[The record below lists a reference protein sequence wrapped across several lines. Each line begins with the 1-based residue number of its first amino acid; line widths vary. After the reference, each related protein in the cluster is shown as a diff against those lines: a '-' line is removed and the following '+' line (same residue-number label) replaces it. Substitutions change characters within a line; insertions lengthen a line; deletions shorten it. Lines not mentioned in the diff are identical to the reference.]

1 VANYFGQNQM
11 NIQQALGDQYCMFF
25 CPDYHANKL
34 TPVQTL
40 AKSVSFVNQTLRAL
54 GPQLSKWDSGQQD
67 EIARLVRVN
76 WIYQRLCIE
85 PIRKPIL
92 VHMVNTDLVIDCGDT
107 RIMALTAWDPQAT
120 VPVLVSC
127 DRTQADVFAE
137 WRQIT
142 CDQDLIDVLKFDPAS
157 VSIYLS
163 AAPPGAHHAVD
174 WLEIGDLS
182 TSHHLHHLSQ
192 RLSMMQEFLNT
203 QTSDF
208 EFDLTW
214 PKQKVNWHALY
225 HTV

>member
-1 VANYFGQNQM
+1 M

-25 CPDYHANKL
+25 CPDYYANKL

-40 AKSVSFVNQTLRAL
+40 VKSVSFVNQTLREQ
-54 GPQLSKWDSGQQD
+54 GRQLSKWDVGQQD
-67 EIARLVRVN
+67 EIARLMWVN
-76 WIYQRLCIE
+76 WIYQRLCVE

-92 VHMVNTDLVIDCGDT
+92 VHLDNTDLVIDCGDT
-107 RIMALTAWDPQAT
+107 RVMALTAWDPQAT

-127 DRTQADVFAE
+127 DRPQADVFAE
-137 WRQIT
+137 WHQIT
-142 CDQDLIDVLKFDPAS
+142 CDQDLIDVLKFDPAGT
-157 VSIYLS
+157 SIYLS
-163 AAPPGAHHAVD
+163 ATLPGTHHAVN
-174 WLEIGDLS
+174 WLEIGDQS
-182 TSHHLHHLSQ
+182 TSHHLHNVSQ

-203 QTSDF
+203 QTPDF